1 MSSFEYH
8 APAECFWRSP
18 LRAAGQN
25 IDGSQQRLRPFD
37 TQLRTCA
44 LPKPSAHGLRS
55 GMSASAVTKSNACT
69 KTVSIR
75 CGNLLSNKAQRDTEN
90 SGSFLGAET
99 GFSTPTGVV
108 SKKG

>member
-1 MSSFEYH
+1 
-8 APAECFWRSP
+8 
-18 LRAAGQN
+18 
-25 IDGSQQRLRPFD
+25 
-37 TQLRTCA
+37 
-44 LPKPSAHGLRS
+44 
-55 GMSASAVTKSNACT
+55 MSASAVTKSNACT